1 MSNPALNPH
10 EAIEVKELM
19 IQEILGVKQLSSS
32 LQIVQDME
40 LKNFMQ
46 DTLASKKHLLNELRT
61 TLESQL
67 GNQWKE

>member
-67 GNQWKE
+67 GNQ